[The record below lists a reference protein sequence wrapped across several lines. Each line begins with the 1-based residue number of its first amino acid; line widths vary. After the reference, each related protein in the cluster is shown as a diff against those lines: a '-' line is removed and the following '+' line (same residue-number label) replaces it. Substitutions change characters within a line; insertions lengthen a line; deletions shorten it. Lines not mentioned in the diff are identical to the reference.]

1 MVLHVFDDKA
11 GQEQPLLLQQ
21 VPKSLPQASA
31 TVLRALLDP
40 ILEGQRELVVP
51 FALIPSALPVQAK
64 EPRRLMKVTISNR
77 PVGRIPR

>member
-1 MVLHVFDDKA
+1 MVLTLHLLGGEA

-40 ILEGQRELVVP
+40 ILEGQ
-51 FALIPSALPVQAK
+51 
-64 EPRRLMKVTISNR
+64 T
-77 PVGRIPR
+77 

>member
-1 MVLHVFDDKA
+1 MVLTLHVLGGEA

-40 ILEGQRELVVP
+40 ILEGQ
-51 FALIPSALPVQAK
+51 
-64 EPRRLMKVTISNR
+64 T
-77 PVGRIPR
+77 